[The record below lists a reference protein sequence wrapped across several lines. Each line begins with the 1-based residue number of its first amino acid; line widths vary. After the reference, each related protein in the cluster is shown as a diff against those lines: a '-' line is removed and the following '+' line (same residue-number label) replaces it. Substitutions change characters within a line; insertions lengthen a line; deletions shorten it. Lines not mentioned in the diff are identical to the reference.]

1 LIFIVSL
8 IVMVVVSYMSEVP
21 DYAKISGLT
30 FGTRTD
36 EQKKTTRES
45 WSAIDVIASGIVLA
59 LILIAYIYF
68 SG

>member
-1 LIFIVSL
+1 
-8 IVMVVVSYMSEVP
+8 MVVVSYMSEKP
-21 DYAKISGLT
+21 DYARITGLT
-30 FGTRTD
+30 FGTRT
-36 EQKKTTRES
+36 EKQKQTTRES